1 MRSATLEMQEALFRS
16 AGSGQAAQQQQQP
29 NGSVHRTVDC
39 KKFDH
44 PEFQFQVSD
53 CAIAA

>member
-1 MRSATLEMQEALFRS
+1 MQEALFRS
-16 AGSGQAAQQQQQP
+16 AGSGQAAQQQQP
-29 NGSVHRTVDC
+29 NGSVHRTVDR